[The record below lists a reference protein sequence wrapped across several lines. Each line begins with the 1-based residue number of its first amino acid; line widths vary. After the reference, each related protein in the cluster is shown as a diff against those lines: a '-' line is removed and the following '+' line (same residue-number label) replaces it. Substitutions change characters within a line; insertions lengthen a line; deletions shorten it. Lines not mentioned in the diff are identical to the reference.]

1 MYDTPGKGGGVAAV
15 VGTTTGTVAV
25 TQLPVTGS
33 SLVNELA
40 IEGHAGGAAYSIMP
54 SCFFYFN
61 RHSL

>member
-15 VGTTTGTVAV
+15 VGTTTGTIAV

-40 IEGHAGGAAYSIMP
+40 IGAVVALAVWAIAYRVL
-54 SCFFYFN
+54 N
-61 RHSL
+61 KRNA

>member
-40 IEGHAGGAAYSIMP
+40 IGAVVALAVWAIAYRVL
-54 SCFFYFN
+54 N
-61 RHSL
+61 KRNA